1 MISACLM
8 GVNCKY
14 NSKNNYT
21 KQLDIFLKEGEYM
34 LICPEQLGGLST
46 PRKPCEIVGG
56 SAGDVLDGKAK
67 VLNENREDVTSNFIR
82 GANEVLGIAN
92 KINAKKAILKSRSPS
107 CGCGEVYNGNF
118 EKKLIK
124 GNGITTELLIR
135 NNIIVLTEEE
145 FLELNR

>member
-1 MISACLM
+1 
-8 GVNCKY
+8 
-14 NSKNNYT
+14 
-21 KQLDIFLKEGEYM
+21 M